1 MRSRL
6 GLAGG
11 ALALSVALTACAN
24 LPTSGTVDIKSLQGS
39 GEQAQAGIQI
49 VPEVP
54 GRTWAPQDIVQG
66 FLTASASF
74 GDKFSVARKYLTPW
88 FSRRWHPG
96 VAATVIDTPKVSPL
110 VQPRGVVTRGP
121 LTKLVNVTAR
131 HITELETAGPNEAG
145 TVVAIPGSS
154 TYSFSLIQ
162 KAGVWRIDAIT
173 IDGKPAKPTFLL
185 LTSTDFQRDYQAR
198 ELYFYPAGSVA
209 NDLVPDPVLIPQ
221 RPGNSGIDI
230 LVNSLLDQPPAP
242 GWLYEA
248 AKTEFPKGTKVLSVT
263 VEGGVSVIVRLGGA
277 ALKTGQVQ
285 RNRMADQLDATL
297 TSSSAGS
304 QDQSQIR
311 SVVLQIGRQSLQ
323 RRPWDVTKLVPRGA
337 PAPLYYQ
344 VPGAPGEPAEAV
356 VRASASERGS
366 VPLPAGLGSQPFSVM
381 AVSTAPAASAVL
393 AGCSGRWLYLMPQ
406 SRAGVAIKVRLP
418 AACTSLSWDIR
429 GNLWITANPD
439 AYVIPGAAFGPPSRP
454 ALVTVQIPPL
464 PPKAVVQAMRVA
476 PDGVRVAMIVRF
488 GSGTRILIAAV
499 SRNGNPSFTYLAQAQ
514 QQPQQML
521 RVGSDIM
528 NPGVVTW
535 LDPDHLLV
543 LDRPPSGKAQLY
555 EVPLDGGPSTQVATP
570 SGAISLAANWP
581 YRSVNPQLAVGIA
594 PVGTAP
600 GQIEI
605 DKNGLL
611 NPRWVPQVKGVTPVF
626 PG

>member
-1 MRSRL
+1 MRYRL
-6 GLAGG
+6 RLAGG
-11 ALALSVALTACAN
+11 ALALSVVLTACAN
-24 LPTSGTVDIKSLQGS
+24 LPTSGTVDINSLQGS
-39 GEQAQAGIQI
+39 GEQAQTGIQI

-96 VAATVIDTPKVSPL
+96 VAATVIDSPKVSSQ

-121 LTKLVNVTAR
+121 LTKLINVTAR
-131 HITELETAGPNEAG
+131 HITELETSGPNQAG

-154 TYSFSLIQ
+154 KYSFSLIQ
-162 KAGVWRIDAIT
+162 KAGVWRIDAISV
-173 IDGKPAKPTFLL
+173 DGKPAKRTFLL

-198 ELYFYPAGSVA
+198 ELYFYPVGSIA
-209 NDLVPDPVLIPQ
+209 NALVPDPVLIPQ

-230 LVNSLLDQPPAP
+230 LVNSLLDQPQAP
-242 GWLYEA
+242 GWLYDA
-248 AKTEFPKGTKVLSVT
+248 AKTEFPKGTKVISVT

-297 TSSSAGS
+297 TSSAAGS
-304 QDQSQIR
+304 QAQSEIR

-323 RRPWDVTKLVPRGA
+323 RRPWDVTKRVPRGA
-337 PAPLYYQ
+337 LAPLYYQ

-366 VPLPAGLGSQPFSVM
+366 VPLPGGLGSEPFSVM

-393 AGCSGRWLYLMPQ
+393 AGCRGRWLYLMPQ
-406 SRAGVAIKVRLP
+406 SRAGVAINVHLP
-418 AACTSLSWDIR
+418 AECTSLSWDIR
-429 GNLWITANPD
+429 GNLWVTANPD
-439 AYVIPGAAFGPPSRP
+439 AYVIPGAAFGPPARP

-464 PPKAVVQAMRVA
+464 PPKAVVQALRVA

-488 GSGTRILIAAV
+488 GSSTRILIAAV

-528 NPGVVTW
+528 NPGVVAW

-581 YRSVNPQLAVGIA
+581 YGPVNPQLAVGIA

-600 GQIEI
+600 GEIEI